1 MNCGISSTRS
11 GISLDYLFQLI
22 QLVNVIYFGPLICLW
37 RDDRKTGL
45 IKYKRQ
51 KEPFKTWE
59 SGKQCDHKIKP
70 LCVERHALE
79 KKLIIV
85 YLAFISQ
92 WPSVHVEYYALINQS
107 FPRFGLS
114 HHYQSG
120 MSKIWVLGKEKSRL
134 WAFENSEKSRNQLF
148 EIPGLGFWNKPR
160 DPARAWLSDKSQI
173 KRLSIDS
180 YLFEMF
186 EIWNRKQ
193 FHFAVS
199 LKYVLLPKQH
209 SHGIGDGG

>member
-1 MNCGISSTRS
+1 MSYILDHLFVCEEMIEKQVSSNTK
-11 GISLDYLFQLI
+11 D
-22 QLVNVIYFGPLICLW
+22 
-37 RDDRKTGL
+37 K
-45 IKYKRQ
+45 

-59 SGKQCDHKIKP
+59 SGKLCDHKIQP

-79 KKLIIV
+79 NKLIIV

-107 FPRFGLS
+107 FPGFGLS

-134 WAFENSEKSRNQLF
+134 WAFENPEKSRNQLF
-148 EIPGLGFWNKPR
+148 EVPGLGFWNKPR

-180 YLFEMF
+180 YLFEML
-186 EIWNRKQ
+186 
-193 FHFAVS
+193 
-199 LKYVLLPKQH
+199 LK
-209 SHGIGDGG
+209 